1 MENPDAES
9 GRCNKLKTMEYEV
22 TIGIPVYNVE
32 KYIRESL
39 ESALAQ
45 TFPYIEFLICD
56 DCGTD
61 SSIAIVEEFQN
72 SHPRGKDIRIVN
84 QPRNMGSGCARNKI
98 IAEAKGR
105 YVFFMDSD
113 DLLSPNAIELLYDQ
127 SRKFDADIVFGSMEK
142 VLLYD
147 NGRRVKNADY
157 NYQVFLHEDEFASWV
172 YTKYNRLQASTCNFL
187 IRLDIFRNNDIQFKP
202 INYWDDFTIMMDL
215 PTYVVRVVLLPDVT
229 YHYMCHYGSLS
240 NYQRRDIIQKE
251 EILQTMQAINMIKD
265 NSERIKN
272 KPYFSR
278 RMLKVMMTC
287 YYICCTI
294 LDKGKTIN
302 PSFEKKE
309 LRDFMKYPISFS
321 HLLSFKSQRCS
332 HVMLYLLGVIS
343 PSLSIITIRMTSKIK
358 RIL

>member
-1 MENPDAES
+1 
-9 GRCNKLKTMEYEV
+9 MEYEV

-61 SSIAIVEEFQN
+61 SSLSIVQEYQHV
-72 SHPRGKDIRIVN
+72 HPRGKDVRIVR
-84 QPRNMGSGCARNKI
+84 QPHNMGSGCARNRI
-98 IAEAKGR
+98 IAEAKGK

-113 DLLSPNAIELLYDQ
+113 DLLSSNAIELMYQ
-127 SRKFDADIVFGSMEK
+127 QAQKYDADIVFGSMEK

-147 NGRRVKNADY
+147 EGRRIKNNDY
-157 NYQVFLHEDEFASWV
+157 AYQVFLHKDEFASWV
-172 YTKYNRLQASTCNFL
+172 YEKYDRLQASSCNFL
-187 IRLDIFRNNDIQFKP
+187 IKLDIFRNNGIQFKP

-215 PTYVVRVVLLPDVT
+215 PTYVVRVVLLSDVT

-240 NYQRRDIIQKE
+240 NYQRRDVIQKE
-251 EILQTMQAINMIKD
+251 EILQTMQAINMIKN

-287 YYICCTI
+287 YFICCTI
-294 LDKGKTIN
+294 LNKRKTIN
-302 PSFEKKE
+302 PGFEKKE

-321 HLLSFKSQRCS
+321 RVLSFKSQRWS
-332 HVMLYLLGVIS
+332 HVILYLLGVIP